1 MPAVGQFL
9 ELPQLLKELAHRRA
23 MSPRRPPK
31 VVFTNGCFD
40 ILHVG
45 HARYLKDAKALG
57 DVLVVGLNS
66 DSSVRDLKGP
76 ERPIQN
82 ERDRGELLSCLAAVD
97 FVVIFSESTPTRL
110 IEEVQPDVLVKGG
123 DWPVEKIEGSKFV
136 LARGGEVKSLP
147 FHPGHSTTTLI
158 ERIDKR

>member
-1 MPAVGQFL
+1 
-9 ELPQLLKELAHRRA
+9 
-23 MSPRRPPK
+23 MSPRRPPR

-45 HARYLKDAKALG
+45 HTRYLRDARALG
-57 DVLVVGLNS
+57 DLLVVGCNS
-66 DSSVRDLKGP
+66 DASVKRLKGP

-82 ERDRGELLSCLAAVD
+82 EEDRAEILASLNAVD
-97 FVVIFSESTPTRL
+97 YVVIFEEDTPQEL
-110 IEEVQPDVLVKGG
+110 IEKVAPDVLVKGG
-123 DWPVEKIEGSKFV
+123 DWPVEKIVGHKFV

-147 FHPGHSTTTLI
+147 FHPGHSTTSLI

>member
-1 MPAVGQFL
+1 MGQV
-9 ELPQLLKELAHRRA
+9 LPLAQLLSELDKRKK

-31 VVFTNGCFD
+31 IVFTNGCFD

-45 HARYLKDAKALG
+45 HARYLRDARALG
-57 DVLVVGLNS
+57 DVLVVGVNT
-66 DSSVRDLKGP
+66 DASVKRLKGP

-82 ERDRGELLSCLAAVD
+82 EQDRSELLAALGCVD
-97 FVVIFSESTPTRL
+97 YVTLFDEDTPREL
-110 IEEVQPDVLVKGG
+110 IEKLAPNVLVKGG

-147 FHPGHSTTTLI
+147 FHPGHSTTQLI

>member
-1 MPAVGQFL
+1 MGQFL
-9 ELPQLLKELAHRRA
+9 PLTKLLSEIDKRKQ
-23 MSPRRPPK
+23 MSPRRPPR

-45 HARYLKDAKALG
+45 HARYLRDAKMLG
-57 DVLVVGLNS
+57 DVLVVGVNT
-66 DSSVRDLKGP
+66 DSSVKRLKGP

-82 ERDRGELLSCLAAVD
+82 ENDRAELLASLACVD
-97 FVVIFSESTPTRL
+97 FVTLFDEDTPREL
-110 IEEVQPDVLVKGG
+110 IEKIAPDILVKGG

-147 FHPGHSTTTLI
+147 FHPGHSTTSLI

>member
-1 MPAVGQFL
+1 MGQVL
-9 ELPQLLKELAHRRA
+9 TLDQLKSELSRRKE
-23 MSPRRPPK
+23 MSPRRPPR

-45 HARYLKDAKALG
+45 HARYLKEARALG
-57 DVLVVGLNS
+57 DLLIVGMNT
-66 DSSVRDLKGP
+66 DQSVRGLKGP

-82 ERDRGELLSCLAAVD
+82 ENDRAELLSCLGSVD
-97 FVVIFSESTPTRL
+97 YVVLFNESTPGKL
-110 IEEVQPDVLVKGG
+110 IEAIAPDVLVKGG

-136 LARGGEVKSLP
+136 LARGGEVRSLP
-147 FHPGHSTTTLI
+147 FHPGHSTTSLI

>member
-1 MPAVGQFL
+1 MGQV
-9 ELPQLLKELAHRRA
+9 LPLAQLLSELEKRKS
-23 MSPRRPPK
+23 MSPRRPPR

-45 HARYLKDAKALG
+45 HARYLRDARALG
-57 DVLVVGLNS
+57 DVLVVGVNT
-66 DSSVRDLKGP
+66 DASVKLLKGP

-82 ERDRGELLSCLAAVD
+82 ERDRSELLAALGCVD
-97 FVVIFSESTPTRL
+97 YVTLFDEETPREL
-110 IEEVQPDVLVKGG
+110 IEQLAPDVLVKGG

-147 FHPGHSTTTLI
+147 FHPGHSTTQLI